1 VAQTELSR
9 LRRSACHWTITL
21 LIMVITTTVHGELL
35 IANGQ
40 LPIAD
45 CTWPKTKGQ
54 QETSMDAHTNT
65 MLIIIVTGVALM
77 LVGFGLRDRN
87 LGMGLMGVG
96 LITAIGT
103 ILYKAYIT
111 FY

>member
-1 VAQTELSR
+1 MSLDDHPAYHGDNED
-9 LRRSACHWTITL
+9 SAWP
-21 LIMVITTTVHGELL
+21 E
-35 IANGQ
+35 NGQ
-40 LPIAD
+40 
-45 CTWPKTKGQ
+45 KNGQ

-65 MLIIIVTGVALM
+65 MLIIVVTGVALM

-96 LITAIGT
+96 LITALGT

>member
-1 VAQTELSR
+1 MHPS
-9 LRRSACHWTITL
+9 
-21 LIMVITTTVHGELL
+21 
-35 IANGQ
+35 
-40 LPIAD
+40 
-45 CTWPKTKGQ
+45 
-54 QETSMDAHTNT
+54 TNT

-87 LGMGLMGVG
+87 IGMGLMGIG

-103 ILYKAYIT
+103 IIYKAYLT

>member
-1 VAQTELSR
+1 
-9 LRRSACHWTITL
+9 
-21 LIMVITTTVHGELL
+21 MG
-35 IANGQ
+35 
-40 LPIAD
+40 P
-45 CTWPKTKGQ
+45 
-54 QETSMDAHTNT
+54 HTNT

-87 LGMGLMGVG
+87 IGMGLMGVG

-103 ILYKAYIT
+103 IIYKAYIT

>member
-1 VAQTELSR
+1 MHPS
-9 LRRSACHWTITL
+9 
-21 LIMVITTTVHGELL
+21 
-35 IANGQ
+35 
-40 LPIAD
+40 
-45 CTWPKTKGQ
+45 
-54 QETSMDAHTNT
+54 TST

-87 LGMGLMGVG
+87 IGMGLMGIG

-103 ILYKAYIT
+103 IIYKAYLT